1 MSGSES
7 NQRPTI
13 ILPHGSLG
21 SGAQG
26 AAPSRHISA
35 FGDHS
40 QAQINAGGS
49 TGQRWRVSSLSST
62 LAVPLGPAK
71 A

>member
-21 SGAQG
+21 SAAQG
-26 AAPSRHISA
+26 AAPSRHT
-35 FGDHS
+35 
-40 QAQINAGGS
+40 GGS